1 MKVIK
6 EHIKS
11 GNYKQ
16 LYLLYGNESY
26 LVKLYKD
33 KLKSGLLSESDEM
46 NYSQF
51 EGKDVDLKEVNDIAQ
66 TLPFF
71 SARRLILIEN
81 SNLFKTQSDV
91 SDLLKNIPESTFII
105 FAEQEVDKRNK
116 VYKLIKDKGTI
127 AEMNSLD
134 EKNLKHFIVS
144 LLEPFGKQITHNT
157 TDYLL
162 EKTGADMA
170 NISNEIEKL
179 ISYTL
184 DKDIITFEDVDA
196 VVTTQIT
203 GKIFQMMDAIGL
215 KHRDKALSLYYDLLS
230 VREKPLNILFLLMRH
245 FNILLQVKELNA
257 NGYSTQVITDKVK
270 VPAFTISKYISQAR
284 NFNIN
289 QLTSALKMSVDIEEQ
304 IKTGRIQEK
313 IGVELLIISFSSK

>member
-51 EGKDVDLKEVNDIAQ
+51 EGKDIELKEVNDIAQ

-71 SARRLILIEN
+71 SPRRLILIEN
-81 SNLFKTQSDV
+81 SNLFKTQSDL

-116 VYKLIKDKGTI
+116 AYKLIKDKGTI
-127 AEMNSLD
+127 AEMNCLD
-134 EKNLKHFIVS
+134 EKNLKLFIVS

-184 DKDIITFEDVDA
+184 DKDIITFEDVDV

-270 VPAFTISKYISQAR
+270 VPAFTISKYISQSR
-284 NFNIN
+284 NFNIK

>member
-51 EGKDVDLKEVNDIAQ
+51 EGKDIELKEVNDIAQ

-71 SARRLILIEN
+71 SPRRLILIEN
-81 SNLFKTQSDV
+81 SNLFKTQSDL

-116 VYKLIKDKGTI
+116 AYKLIKDKGTI
-127 AEMNSLD
+127 AEMNCLD
-134 EKNLKHFIVS
+134 EKNLKLFIVS

-184 DKDIITFEDVDA
+184 DKDIITFEDVDV

-257 NGYSTQVITDKVK
+257 NGYSTQIITDKVK
-270 VPAFTISKYISQAR
+270 VPAFTISKYISQSR
-284 NFNIN
+284 NFNIK